1 MFKTTYFYEDF
12 SAKDLDESVVGRK
25 GMSLFRLKDADVPV
39 PPFFVVSPAV
49 FDALIYNAFGN
60 DIEKYLK
67 EKNFPDPLDVEKI
80 LLRTNFPPD
89 VEEELFKE
97 YAKLSGFNDAW
108 VAIRSSVVYLPENR
122 VLFSGVFATEVNV
135 RGFDDVLKAIKMV
148 YASIFRDSVVFYAK
162 NHNVDLSKLKM
173 SVVVQKMVQAEVS
186 GVTYTKELITQDES
200 KMSIEAVFGLGD
212 VISNG
217 EITPDRYVL
226 NKKDLTF
233 LEKKVSPQEWMNI
246 RKLSTKGQG
255 GVERVSIS
263 SSWSHQQKLE
273 DRFLKEIAKIS
284 LLIEDSFGRSQNIEW
299 VWEGGKVWVIQN
311 KFVYTPQRTKPKE
324 QKFSNVILHPV
335 LDAVKQKKQEE
346 IKKEVEEKVCEDKV
360 CEEKKVQKQEK
371 KMSELDEKIAKLSSK
386 FEEFAKKKSL
396 QESKR
401 IEKLSEDIRKEKSEI
416 TKNVSKSLIK
426 ENLKIK
432 NFKFLASGVGVSGG
446 NKIGQV
452 IHVDSKNFK
461 ELVISKEN
469 ILVVKEIFPGVEN
482 AMFLSGGVLMDLG
495 GYSSNISMLCREFKI
510 PAIVGVKNLQ
520 RIIKEGS
527 FVKMDANSGALY
539 IYEESEKEE
548 DADEEKEEKIDYE
561 VVTDTS
567 PLKKEEKKEQ
577 VKAEE
582 KNLREDFTQVPDI
595 PTTATDVYITSKGIT
610 NLGKYVLENCTGLVF
625 LDLEELMLNE
635 KRHPLAFVEDGQA
648 AEYTNLLAKKVDSI
662 ADMFSGNEIIL
673 SLGKFRSQDFANLT
687 KGKSFEKNEG
697 TKGVFR
703 YLQNPELTEIALKI
717 VSKARNVYRNKNI
730 SLALYSPLSREN
742 MVSIKKKILS
752 SGLRRNSSFKLYAV
766 IENPSEVLL
775 VDDIVDAN
783 IDGLIIDTPTLAKQM
798 QGLSPY
804 DEKASYNLEADSL
817 FKTLETIYQ
826 KVKNTKATI
835 VGITENNEKLI
846 KKYVELGVCGLVVDG
861 EKFIDAKK
869 IISVKETE
877 IILSRAKF

>member
-1 MFKTTYFYEDF
+1 MSKTSYFYEDF

-25 GMSLFRLKDADVPV
+25 GISLFKLKEADVPV
-39 PPFFVVSPAV
+39 PPFFVVSPVV
-49 FDALIYNAFGN
+49 FDGLVYNAFGS
-60 DIEKYLK
+60 DIEKYIK
-67 EKNFPDPLDVEKI
+67 EKNLPDPLDVEKI
-80 LLRTNFPPD
+80 LLRTDFPPD
-89 VEEELFKE
+89 IEEELFKE

-108 VAIRSSVVYLPENR
+108 VAVRSSVVYLPNNR
-122 VLFSGVFATEVNV
+122 ILFSGVFATEVNV
-135 RGFDDVLKAIKMV
+135 RGFEEVLKAIKTV

-162 NHNVDLSKLKM
+162 NHNVDLSKIKM

-246 RKLSTKGQG
+246 RKLNTKGQG
-255 GVERVSIS
+255 GVEKVSIS

-311 KFVYTPQRTKPKE
+311 KFVYTPQVPKPQEK
-324 QKFSNVILHPV
+324 KFSNVILHPV

-346 IKKEVEEKVCEDKV
+346 IQKEVEEKVCEDKV
-360 CEEKKVQKQEK
+360 CEEKKVQKQKK
-371 KMSELDEKIAKLSSK
+371 KMTELDEKIAKLSNK
-386 FEEFAKKKSL
+386 FEEFAKKKTL
-396 QESKR
+396 QESKK
-401 IEKLSEDIRKEKSEI
+401 IEKLSEDIRKEKKEI
-416 TKNVSKSLIK
+416 TENVSKSLIK
-426 ENLKIK
+426 ESLKVK
-432 NFKFLASGVGVSGG
+432 NFKFLTSGVGVSGG

-452 IHVDSKNFK
+452 IHVNSKNFK
-461 ELVISKEN
+461 DLVISKEN
-469 ILVVKEIFPGVEN
+469 ILVIKEIFPGVEN

-495 GYSSNISMLCREFKI
+495 GYSSDISMLCREFKI
-510 PAIVGVKNLQ
+510 PAIVGVRNLQ

-539 IYEESEKEE
+539 IYDESEKEE
-548 DADEEKEEKIDYE
+548 EKKEQEVDYE
-561 VVTDTS
+561 VVIDAQAI
-567 PLKKEEKKEQ
+567 KKEEKKEE
-577 VKAEE
+577 VKKEE

-595 PTTATDVYITSKGIT
+595 PTTATDVYITSKDIT
-610 NLGKYVLENCTGLVF
+610 SLSKYVLENCSGLVF
-625 LDLEELMLNE
+625 LDLEELMLSE

-648 AEYTNLLAKKVDSI
+648 VEYTNLLAKKVDSI

-673 SLGKFRSQDFANLT
+673 SLGKFRSQDFAALT
-687 KGKSFEKNEG
+687 KGKSFENDEA
-697 TKGVFR
+697 TKGVMR
-703 YLQNPELTEIALKI
+703 YLQNPEFTEIALKI
-717 VSKARNVYRNKNI
+717 ISKARNVYRNKNI
-730 SLALYSPLSREN
+730 SLALHSPLSKEN
-742 MVSIKKKILS
+742 MISIKKKILS

-783 IDGLIIDTPTLAKQM
+783 IDGLVINTPNLAKQM

-804 DEKASYNLEADSL
+804 DEKAIYSLETSSL

-835 VGITENNEKLI
+835 IGITENNEKLV

-861 EKFIDAKK
+861 EKFVDTKK